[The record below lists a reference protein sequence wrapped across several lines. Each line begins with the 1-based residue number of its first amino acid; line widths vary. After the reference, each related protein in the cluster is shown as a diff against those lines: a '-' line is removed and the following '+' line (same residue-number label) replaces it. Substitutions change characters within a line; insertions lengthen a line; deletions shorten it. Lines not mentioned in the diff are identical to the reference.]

1 MTLCLFINYAY
12 ICKSVLWSIIALPVL
27 KKQNLQTLE
36 VYCGRPVKWQV
47 AKWSFPLSKVLL

>member
-1 MTLCLFINYAY
+1 MTLCLFINNAY
-12 ICKSVLWSIIALPVL
+12 ICKSVLSSIITLPAL
-27 KKQNLQTLE
+27 KKQNLETLE